1 MIKFFRKIRKNFLNQ
16 GKTSKYLLYAIGEII
31 LVVIGILIALQINT
45 WNEERKSTNVK
56 HNYYNQI
63 VVDLNKEI
71 ENINSR
77 IIFLDSCI
85 TTTDRYFKYIETP
98 NLETAQ
104 ILKELANVELSFRY
118 LAFNTNTIQTL
129 ESTGDIKLIPPKI
142 GNSLIELKR
151 IQEQTSR
158 VAKGNYEIYLNA
170 HQKAF
175 QLGFARFAL
184 QTPRVSGLE
193 IENNI
198 PEIIL
203 TFEGGFFL
211 KNYTDNVVKDAL
223 LKMLDEINSIKELIN
238 QDLKEK

>member
-1 MIKFFRKIRKNFLNQ
+1 MENKT
-16 GKTSKYLLYAIGEII
+16 GKYFKYAIGEIV
-31 LVVIGILIALQINT
+31 LVVIGILIALQINNA
-45 WNEERKSTNVK
+45 NENRKSNNIK
-56 HNYYNQI
+56 YNYYNQI

-85 TTTDRYFKYIETP
+85 TTSDRYFKYTEIP
-98 NLETAQ
+98 NLETIQ
-104 ILKELANVELSFRY
+104 IFEELSKVKLNFRY

-129 ESTGDIKLIPPKI
+129 ESTGDVKLMPEKI
-142 GNSLIELKR
+142 RNSLIELKR

-170 HQKAF
+170 QQKAL
-175 QLGFARFAL
+175 QLGYGRL
-184 QTPRVSGLE
+184 LYKTPKAKGLE
-193 IENNI
+193 IKNNI

-211 KNYTDNVVKDAL
+211 KNFTDKAVKNAL
-223 LKMLDEINSIKELIN
+223 LEMLNEIKKIKELIN
-238 QDLKEK
+238 QDIEYK